1 MSEAM
6 IDRII
11 ERLKRASESGDWVTL
26 DEFEVVEL
34 YRQLKIGT
42 DIVSIKDMVE
52 TLYNDRHFFDDA
64 EYPQITF
71 NVKEDTAENTDNP
84 LIVAHFDDI
93 LERVEGRELFGE
105 IVDVNNYKML
115 VVAAYCLAL
124 DSYVMGRPKEQ

>member
-11 ERLKRASESGDWVTL
+11 ERLKRASESGDWITL

-34 YRQLKIGT
+34 YRQLKISA

-64 EYPQITF
+64 ECPQITYRQLVETTLKA
-71 NVKEDTAENTDNP
+71 VKDKFELGLSEDN
-84 LIVAHFDDI
+84 
-93 LERVEGRELFGE
+93 G
-105 IVDVNNYKML
+105 
-115 VVAAYCLAL
+115 
-124 DSYVMGRPKEQ
+124 